1 MGGRKRKQLNCYVTQ
16 WTDMLTFQ
24 FSYPLSLR
32 SVLGLGALAMTLRGA
47 REAAEGV
54 LCAGRSC
61 RRSTFTDK
69 GQSRSK
75 THTNTG
81 RGVSVSSVGHTSP
94 AGSSF
99 HCSRAEAWES
109 EC

>member
-1 MGGRKRKQLNCYVTQ
+1 
-16 WTDMLTFQ
+16 MLTFQ

-32 SVLGLGALAMTLRGA
+32 SVLGLGALA

-61 RRSTFTDK
+61 RRSTFTDE

-99 HCSRAEAWES
+99 HCSCAEAWES